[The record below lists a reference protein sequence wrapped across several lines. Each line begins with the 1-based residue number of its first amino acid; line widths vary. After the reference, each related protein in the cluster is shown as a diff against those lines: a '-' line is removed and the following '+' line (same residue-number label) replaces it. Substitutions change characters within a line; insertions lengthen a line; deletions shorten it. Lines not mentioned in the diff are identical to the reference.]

1 MVQYRSFKGL
11 DNVQNLGGG
20 QPLCLNFAKLRN
32 EELQWLK
39 FSLSFCGDLLCLVLR
54 SLGKER
60 DSVAKE
66 RIIHNMTDMKTFKS
80 IVADEETSVNAIR
93 KGNRLLMTYMKHEEL
108 SLYYHLPNLF

>member
-1 MVQYRSFKGL
+1 M
-11 DNVQNLGGG
+11 QNLGGG
-20 QPLCLNFAKLRN
+20 QPLCLNLAKLRN

-66 RIIHNMTDMKTFKS
+66 RIKHNMTDMKTFKS
-80 IVADEETSVNAIR
+80 IVSDEEKSVNAIR
-93 KGNRLLMTYMKHEEL
+93 KGNKLLMTYMKHKEL
-108 SLYYHLPNLF
+108 SLNLVNK